1 MNRRSDE
8 NTRDDLKLSVTEA
21 PDDDTVN
28 GDDRTVGASLGGVSM
43 STSAAG
49 DRSTEHQFDEQS
61 VDGVSVRS
69 FLEGFR
75 GNTHSTMGGTT
86 TTLRTVSEAE
96 VQQLAKRLDRNLAA
110 DGVNMLIGHY
120 FVTRL
125 LGSGGMGRVFAA
137 IDTRLNREVALKLL
151 HPELTASERGKVRL
165 VREAQAMAKVSH
177 PNVAAVYEVG
187 ESDECFYVAM
197 ELVKGVTLRD
207 WLRASPTGPTGRTW
221 REVVELFVQAG
232 NGLAAAHEV
241 GLVHR
246 DFKPE
251 NVMLGDDGR
260 VRVLDFGL
268 AFLRASEAGEGDDDA
283 PAEPRARANQLV
295 GTVAYMSPEQFLA
308 ESLDA
313 RSDQFSYCVSLF
325 ESLFGHR
332 PFAGRTVGEIVHN
345 TIAGNIELQP
355 TPPQLPS
362 WLIAVLRR
370 GMATERDDRYASVGE
385 LVGLLEAGRATPWL
399 QVPRLAHESARDRL
413 AARLRCTFEGAL
425 LGVGPVALW
434 RARRQASN
442 EPLVIAL
449 PLDVDDERAR
459 ALLSAYFDK
468 ARTLDCAA
476 LLRPT
481 ELVTEGQL
489 VALVFDDLE
498 AVALEGLMQR
508 KTAVELSLTLRV
520 GIQLT
525 NALHLLT
532 LAGLP
537 VEHVRLGGALVHTRD
552 YRVVFFDPQ
561 LLDARALV
569 DAPRYRQVG
578 MALQRMLSSS
588 TSKLDES
595 DAVAFDEHLP
605 GSVKQIVELLLHP
618 TNSYRSARGL
628 AHDLETCLAHA
639 QADASKKLPIATRDV
654 SDRFVVSDVIR
665 GRKDAIEAFR
675 ATSRRVQEGAAGLF
689 LLSGPPGI
697 GKSALV
703 ELLCSELDHAR
714 RIRGKFDQ
722 FGNNEPYATIV
733 QALRELVRQLV
744 DDPRDFRGRI
754 LEAVAPNA
762 ALLFSVIPE
771 IRTIIG
777 EQPPVATL
785 PPAEA
790 SLRFRETLKNLIRA
804 FASPVETLVVVLDDM
819 QWCDP
824 ASLEFITSML
834 DDEVGH
840 ILWLGAFREQAVSP
854 EHPLQALLDGLA
866 GHAPLR
872 QAVRLG
878 PLSDAEIGGLIADTL
893 ACPEE
898 RTAKLATFVRDRTD
912 GNPLFAQTLL
922 ASLHDQGLFVFSPRE
937 ECWTWDD
944 DAIRSAELPNDLLD
958 LIGRKFATLSAA
970 ARLLLS
976 TGSCIGRDIEAEV
989 LLDVCAREQPRAT
1002 LEAALDE
1009 CVTRGLLSSTIV
1021 RTSTAVRGGG
1031 ESVRLLNFTHDRVQQ
1046 TAWQSLDDEQRSA
1059 LNLEIGCKLLD
1070 RASPDEL
1077 QAKLFRIV
1085 GHLNAGASQLDAGA
1099 GPGSL
1104 RDRIIELDL
1113 IAGKR
1118 ALVASAFADAA
1129 KFLQTALALLP
1140 EDLWSTRYEQ
1150 AVELHV
1156 AYMHAESLLGNRAR
1170 EDEIFELLREHV
1182 TTAIHRSEIYE
1193 LKVMLDSARGEHH
1206 LAIARAREGLELL
1219 GERLPRLPGP
1229 LAAMTELAR
1238 TGWALRGRTPESIAE
1253 MEASAQ
1259 EDAGVARLLVALSS
1273 PAYLTDANLLVVVM
1287 MRIVR
1292 QALRSGVTNVSSHGF
1307 AGYGL
1312 VLSGLLDKNQLAE
1325 RFGAASLRLND
1336 RFRNPW
1342 LQPKVDLINGIFI
1355 LPWTQPFAI
1364 SQDMLARGLK
1374 IALENADFPYAS
1386 YNATSMVCVMYY
1398 RGLPLERVIQVATTS
1413 LRHTQRAGHYDM
1425 EVVVTSLMRACMCL
1439 RGQTASSSDYSGEG
1453 FDEAKFSA
1461 TIEKKTTPVGTFFH
1475 RAIKVAVLYLHGHYE
1490 LACEV
1495 GREATTF
1502 EENAFSNPS
1511 RMECRF
1517 YYAMALCRRLPELS
1531 GSARARARK
1540 KIKRVF
1546 AELQKRAGLCPA
1558 NFAARQQLLAA
1569 ELARVFRK
1577 GDVLSHLNTAIE
1589 AARSHGNTHYEA
1601 LGSELAAAHCAA
1613 NNQHSIARVY
1623 LKSAIEAY
1631 QRWGAVVKAR
1641 ELAAQLPAE
1650 LSAGEATSTGGT
1662 LAPLGHG

>member
-8 NTRDDLKLSVTEA
+8 NTRDGLSLSVTEA
-21 PDDDTVN
+21 PNEDTIN
-28 GDDRTVGASLGGVSM
+28 GEDRTLGAMGASM

-49 DRSTEHQFDEQS
+49 DRSTEHQFDDQS

-75 GNTHSTMGGTT
+75 INTNASLGGTA
-86 TTLRTVSEAE
+86 TLRTISEAE
-96 VQQLAKRLDRNLAA
+96 VAQLAKRLDRNLAA

-151 HPELTASERGKVRL
+151 HSELTASERGKVRL

-187 ESDECFYVAM
+187 ESDDCFYVTM

-207 WLRASPTGPTGRTW
+207 WLRTSRSW
-221 REVVELFVQAG
+221 REVVELFIQAG

-268 AFLRASEAGEGDDDA
+268 AFLRASQAVEGDDDSS
-283 PAEPRARANQLV
+283 AEPRKGGNALV

-308 ESLDA
+308 EALDA
-313 RSDQFSYCVSLF
+313 RSDQFSFCVSLF
-325 ESLFGHR
+325 EALFGHR

-345 TIAGNIELQP
+345 TIAGNLELQP
-355 TPPQLPS
+355 MPAQLPS
-362 WLIAVLRR
+362 WVIAVLRK
-370 GMATERDDRYASVGE
+370 GMSTERANRYASMGE
-385 LVGLLEAGRATPWL
+385 LVELLEAGRATPWL

-413 AARLRCTFEGAL
+413 AARLRCSFEGAL
-425 LGVGPVALW
+425 VGVGPVALW

-442 EPLVIAL
+442 EPLLIAL

-459 ALLSAYFDK
+459 TLLSAYFEK
-468 ARTLDCAA
+468 TSSRLASHALPAPRQTGALDCAA

-489 VALVFDDLE
+489 VALVFEDLE
-498 AVALEGLMQR
+498 AVALEGFMQR
-508 KTAVELSLTLRV
+508 KTPVELSLTLRV
-520 GIQLT
+520 AIQLT

-537 VEHVRLGGALVHTRD
+537 VEHVRLGGALVHTSD
-552 YRVVFFDPQ
+552 HRVLFFDPQ

-578 MALQRMLSSS
+578 MAMQRMLSSS
-588 TSKLDES
+588 TSS

-605 GSVKQIVELLLHP
+605 SSVKQIIELLLHP

-628 AHDLETCLAHA
+628 AHDLETCLGHA
-639 QADASKKLPIATRDV
+639 RSGASKRLPIATRDV
-654 SDRFVVSDVIR
+654 SDRFAVSDVIR

-675 ATSRRVQEGAAGLF
+675 AISRRVQEGAAGLF

-714 RIRGKFDQ
+714 RIKGKFDQ

-733 QALRELVRQLV
+733 QALRELVQQLG

-771 IRTIIG
+771 IRSIIG

-790 SLRFRETLKNLIRA
+790 SIRFRETLKNLIRA
-804 FASPVETLVVVLDDM
+804 FASPVETLVIVLDDM

-834 DDEVGH
+834 DDEVAH
-840 ILWLGAFREQAVSP
+840 ILWLGAFREQEVTP
-854 EHPLQALLDGLA
+854 EHPLRALLDGLA
-866 GHAPLR
+866 SHAPLR

-878 PLSDAEIGGLIADTL
+878 PLDDAELRGLIADTL

-922 ASLHDQGLFVFSPRE
+922 ASLHEQGLFVFSPRE

-944 DAIRSAELPNDLLD
+944 EAIRSAELPDDLLD
-958 LIGRKFATLSAA
+958 LIGRKIEKLSAA

-976 TGSCIGRDIEAEV
+976 SGSCIGRDIEAEV
-989 LLDVCAREQPRAT
+989 LLDVCVGSQSRAA

-1009 CVTRGLLSSTIV
+1009 CVAHGLLSSTFV
-1021 RTSTAVRGGG
+1021 RSGG
-1031 ESVRLLNFTHDRVQQ
+1031 ESMRILNFTHDRVQQ

-1059 LNLEIGCKLLD
+1059 LNLEIGCKLLE

-1085 GHLNAGASQLDAGA
+1085 GHLNAGVARASGA
-1099 GPGSL
+1099 L

-1113 IAGKR
+1113 TAGKR
-1118 ALVASAFADAA
+1118 ALVANAFADAA
-1129 KFLQTALALLP
+1129 KFLQTALSLLP
-1140 EDLWSTRYEQ
+1140 EDLWKQRYEQ

-1156 AYMHAESLLGNRAR
+1156 AYMHAESLLGNRER
-1170 EDEIFELLREHV
+1170 EDEIFEILRKHV
-1182 TTAIHRSEIYE
+1182 TTTIHLSEIYE
-1193 LKVMLDSARGEHH
+1193 LKVMLDSSRGEHA
-1206 LAIARAREGLELL
+1206 LAITRAREGLEML

-1229 LAAMTELAR
+1229 LAAMIELAR
-1238 TGWALRGRTPESIAE
+1238 TGWALRGRTPEAIAE

-1273 PAYLTDANLLVVVM
+1273 PAYLTDSNLLVVVM

-1312 VLSGLLDKNQLAE
+1312 VLSGLLGKSTLAE
-1325 RFGAASLRLND
+1325 RFGAAALRLNE
-1336 RFRNPW
+1336 RFNNPW
-1342 LQPKVDLINGIFI
+1342 LQPKVDLITGIFI
-1355 LPWTQPFAI
+1355 LPWTQPFAAG
-1364 SQDMLARGLK
+1364 QDLLARGLK

-1398 RGLPLERVIQVATTS
+1398 RGLPLDHVIQVATTS

-1425 EVVVTSLMRACMCL
+1425 EVVVSSLMRACMCL
-1439 RGQTASSSDYSGEG
+1439 RGQTASPSDYSGEG
-1453 FDEAKFSA
+1453 FDEAKFLAS
-1461 TIEKKTTPVGTFFH
+1461 IDQKTTPVGTFFH
-1475 RAIKVAVLYLHGHYE
+1475 RAIKVAVLYLHGRFE
-1490 LACEV
+1490 LACEL
-1495 GREATTF
+1495 GREATSY
-1502 EENAFSNPS
+1502 EANAFSNPS

-1517 YYAMALCRRLPELS
+1517 YYAMALCRLPELS
-1531 GSARARARK
+1531 GRERRM
-1540 KIKRVF
+1540 IKRVF
-1546 AELQKRAGLCPA
+1546 TELQKRAALCPA
-1558 NFAARQQLLAA
+1558 NFAARYELLAA
-1569 ELARVFRK
+1569 ELARVSRK

-1601 LGSELAAAHCAA
+1601 LGSELAAAHCAS

-1623 LKSAIEAY
+1623 LKSSIEAY
-1631 QRWGAVVKAR
+1631 QRWGAVVKVR
-1641 ELAAQLPAE
+1641 ELEKQLPAE
-1650 LSAGEATSTGGT
+1650 LPAGGDAGAS